1 MWQKGSPAEIPMV
14 TISCDVCGKQRTT
27 GAGDWILGFDVPA
40 SSAPMGRSIKF
51 LERWEERRVLDPG
64 AIHFC
69 CDECGK
75 TYVQNAQAA

>member
-51 LERWEERRVLDPG
+51 LERWEEHPMVVL
-64 AIHFC
+64 IR
-69 CDECGK
+69 EGK
-75 TYVQNAQAA
+75 GQQTVRIATG